1 MWCQQIKSR
10 NHFNKHSNMNCAWY
24 SVWLSAHSS
33 LLSFLYYIWFLLF
46 HLHVLSCRLMLFRSD
61 RHSSKDWQ
69 HKAIL
74 GHQSVKLSAECS
86 YLTSL
91 HVFWYGESM
100 TWAKQCRWE
109 WIQCEVIDPT
119 PKSVTYA
126 FMNAFHKYHI
136 HSTNRIYL
144 DLWDSNTENVQRW
157 KGFCCSKHRIHCG
170 DCSINKNANQRQ
182 STNSEN
188 KTTSN
193 INKANSL
200 SLYLRRISDE

>member
-136 HSTNRIYL
+136 HSTNRIY
-144 DLWDSNTENVQRW
+144 T
-157 KGFCCSKHRIHCG
+157 
-170 DCSINKNANQRQ
+170 SIWIGEIQIPKMYNDEKVFVVQ
-182 STNSEN
+182 STAYTVVTAASTKMQTKDNQPIP
-188 KTTSN
+188 K
-193 INKANSL
+193 IKQHQ
-200 SLYLRRISDE
+200 I